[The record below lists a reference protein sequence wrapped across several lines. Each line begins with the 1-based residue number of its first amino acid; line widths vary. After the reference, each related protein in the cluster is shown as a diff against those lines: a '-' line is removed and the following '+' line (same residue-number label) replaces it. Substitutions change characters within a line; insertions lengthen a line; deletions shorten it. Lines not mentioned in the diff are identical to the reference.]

1 MVSMGS
7 PSLLCDED
15 SRTGEK
21 RTRLRRDARLRSLVS
36 AHCDFLAR
44 ALRNLGVP
52 EADIDDAVQRT
63 FLVAAKRL
71 DGIEPGAEKAF
82 LYRTALHDAAHVR
95 RTLARRREVAE
106 ERAGDRSDLVATPEH
121 LADQRMARKLLD
133 QLLNEMDPQIR
144 SVFVLYELEE
154 MTMGEIANLLD
165 IPGGTVA
172 SRLRRARTE
181 FKKLVRR
188 LQGQP
193 SRRAET

>member
-7 PSLLCDED
+7 PSLLRDD
-15 SRTGEK
+15 SH
-21 RTRLRRDARLRSLVS
+21 TRDSSVRVRRNTRLRSLVD

-52 EADIDDAVQRT
+52 EAEIDDAVQRT

-71 DGIEPGAEKAF
+71 DGIQPGAEKAF

-106 ERAGDRSDLVATPEH
+106 QRAGDRSDLVATPEQ

-133 QLLNEMDPQIR
+133 RLLDEMDPSIR

-154 MTMGEIANLLD
+154 MTMGEIADLLD

-172 SRLRRARTE
+172 SRLRKARAE